1 MNITAKNNKPVGSS
15 NDDSLLVGILALG
28 GLYLLYVSPFA
39 FALTALGIGI
49 NYITGRKIP
58 IRTIALVVG
67 TAIMTLYMSQ
77 PAHAVIL
84 TDMEAFLVDL
94 AAQAGTSI
102 TADQV
107 GLIFTLMRAVFLIL
121 IVIAALYGYNQA
133 QQGNDWRP
141 IATQAGMAIG
151 VLISL
156 DAITNLFTT

>member
-1 MNITAKNNKPVGSS
+1 MNTTNQKNNFYTSEDFLFKGMLILGGIY
-15 NDDSLLVGILALG
+15 LLSVSPMAFGIGAIAIVFTHMTRRRIKIKTLALM
-28 GLYLLYVSPFA
+28 VA
-39 FALTALGIGI
+39 
-49 NYITGRKIP
+49 TGM
-58 IRTIALVVG
+58 
-67 TAIMTLYMSQ
+67 MTLYMSQ

-84 TDMEAFLVDL
+84 TDMEAFMVDL
-94 AAQAGTSI
+94 AADAGTSI

-121 IVIAALYGYNQA
+121 IVIAALFAYNQA

>member
-1 MNITAKNNKPVGSS
+1 MNITNQKNTVTFPNE
-15 NDDSLLVGILALG
+15 DFLLG
-28 GLYLLYVSPFA
+28 GMFLLSGIYLLSVSPMA
-39 FALTALGIGI
+39 FALAVLAIGV
-49 NYITGRKIP
+49 NRITGGRIKIK
-58 IRTIALVVG
+58 TLALVVA
-67 TAIMTLYMSQ
+67 TIIMTLYLSQ

-84 TDMEAFLVDL
+84 TDMEAFLVNL
-94 AAQAGTSI
+94 AADAGTSI

>member
-1 MNITAKNNKPVGSS
+1 MNITNQKNTVTFPNE
-15 NDDSLLVGILALG
+15 DFLLG
-28 GLYLLYVSPFA
+28 GMFLLSGIYLLSVSPMA
-39 FALTALGIGI
+39 FALAVLAIGV
-49 NYITGRKIP
+49 NRITGGRIKIK
-58 IRTIALVVG
+58 TLALVVA
-67 TAIMTLYMSQ
+67 TTIMTLYLSQ

-84 TDMEAFLVDL
+84 TDMEAFLVNL
-94 AAQAGTSI
+94 AADAGTSI

>member
-1 MNITAKNNKPVGSS
+1 MNITQNNKPVPSS
-15 NDDSLLVGILALG
+15 KDDSLLVGMLALS
-28 GLYLLYVSPFA
+28 GLYLLYVNPLIFA
-39 FALTALGIGI
+39 FTALGIGI
-49 NYITGRKIP
+49 NHITGGKIP
-58 IRTIALVVG
+58 IKRIALVLV
-67 TAIMTLYMSQ
+67 TAIMTISLSQ

-94 AAQAGTSI
+94 AADAGTSI